1 MTKQFLPQSPRPADK
16 QQSSS
21 ENARQKKE
29 TIPSQIK
36 GHSIL
41 HSITRREKTEKKQMM
56 NGLNIEILKCK
67 AFNGDQQKQQKLE
80 EGERWSKRTTSNKN
94 SAETREENE
103 RKSMRRE

>member
-1 MTKQFLPQSPRPADK
+1 
-16 QQSSS
+16 
-21 ENARQKKE
+21 
-29 TIPSQIK
+29 
-36 GHSIL
+36 
-41 HSITRREKTEKKQMM
+41 MM

>member
-1 MTKQFLPQSPRPADK
+1 
-16 QQSSS
+16 
-21 ENARQKKE
+21 
-29 TIPSQIK
+29 
-36 GHSIL
+36 
-41 HSITRREKTEKKQMM
+41 MM

-103 RKSMRRE
+103 RKSMRRECEMGSKREKRIKHKKEGL